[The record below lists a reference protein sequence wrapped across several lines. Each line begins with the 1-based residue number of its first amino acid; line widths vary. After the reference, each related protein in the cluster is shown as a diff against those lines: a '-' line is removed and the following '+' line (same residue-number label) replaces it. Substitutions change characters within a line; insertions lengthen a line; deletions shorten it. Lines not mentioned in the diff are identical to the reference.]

1 VRTAIARPHGKG
13 RLQLNARLVRE
24 KDRARLRELRR
35 LALYGAAIVVPLLV
49 YVWQRVDFIRTSYS
63 LEAINHEQQQL
74 QELNKQYTLERSS
87 LLAPDR
93 IEKVA
98 RQQLGLSEPTPE
110 DVRRVQVID
119 GRVNEIGVTLASLPP
134 PASRPVTEP
143 GAYLSASILPA
154 LPLPE
159 KREEP
164 PR

>member
-1 VRTAIARPHGKG
+1 
-13 RLQLNARLVRE
+13 
-24 KDRARLRELRR
+24 
-35 LALYGAAIVVPLLV
+35 
-49 YVWQRVDFIRTSYS
+49 
-63 LEAINHEQQQL
+63 
-74 QELNKQYTLERSS
+74 
-87 LLAPDR
+87 
-93 IEKVA
+93 
-98 RQQLGLSEPTPE
+98 
-110 DVRRVQVID
+110 VQVID